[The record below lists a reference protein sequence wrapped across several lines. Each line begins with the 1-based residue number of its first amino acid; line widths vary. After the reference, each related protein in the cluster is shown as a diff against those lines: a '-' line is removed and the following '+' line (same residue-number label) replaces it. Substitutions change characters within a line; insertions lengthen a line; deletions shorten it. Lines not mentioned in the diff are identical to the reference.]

1 MINENVESRYAKIMA
16 VKEVFSTHPYWHTR
30 NYPYLHE
37 NVLADW
43 FDVVVNDQPPPPSVR
58 SMCEAIHDETDG
70 VSAYDLEDALDT
82 DGDRMYTLVEPYE
95 FVNPY
100 EFLRVV
106 YQENLDNLTAFVKYM
121 KEQS

>member
-1 MINENVESRYAKIMA
+1 MSDVESRYAKIMA
-16 VKEVFSTHPYWHTR
+16 VKEVFSIHPYWHTS
-30 NYPYLHE
+30 NYPYPHE

>member
-1 MINENVESRYAKIMA
+1 MINETAESRYAKVMA

-30 NYPYLHE
+30 NYPYVSE
-37 NVLADW
+37 AILADW

-82 DGDRMYTLVEPYE
+82 DGDYMYVMCEQYE
-95 FVNPY
+95 FCNPY
-100 EFLRVV
+100 
-106 YQENLDNLTAFVKYM
+106 LTLEQKYTEYEAHLTDFVKYM

>member
-1 MINENVESRYAKIMA
+1 MINETAESRYAKIMA

-30 NYPYLHE
+30 NYPYVSE
-37 NVLADW
+37 NILADW

-82 DGDRMYTLVEPYE
+82 DGDRMYTLTEPYE

-106 YQENLDNLTAFVKYM
+106 YQEHKDNLTAFMKYM